1 MTEYQM
7 LEMLYNKSQNICDP
21 IDYNYR
27 QRNLL
32 IGLCRYILE
41 RDKPKEE
48 EVQDDS

>member
-7 LEMLYNKSQNICDP
+7 LEMLYNISQNICDP
-21 IDYNYR
+21 IDYQYR

-32 IGLCRYILE
+32 IGLSKYILE
-41 RDKPKEE
+41 RDRPKEK